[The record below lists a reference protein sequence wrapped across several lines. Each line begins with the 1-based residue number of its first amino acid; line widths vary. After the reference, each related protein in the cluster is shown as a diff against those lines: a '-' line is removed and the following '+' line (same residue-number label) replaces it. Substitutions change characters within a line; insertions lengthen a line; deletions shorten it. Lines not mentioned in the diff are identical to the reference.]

1 MERQPPHGR
10 EESVYKTLGRL
21 YRGMALDA
29 LGQRDEALRFYKL
42 VRSAKGPDS
51 AREIAK
57 NLIKNPYP
65 SG

>member
-1 MERQPPHGR
+1 
-10 EESVYKTLGRL
+10 
-21 YRGMALDA
+21 MALDA

-51 AREIAK
+51 ARDLAK
-57 NLIKNPYP
+57 NFMKTPYP